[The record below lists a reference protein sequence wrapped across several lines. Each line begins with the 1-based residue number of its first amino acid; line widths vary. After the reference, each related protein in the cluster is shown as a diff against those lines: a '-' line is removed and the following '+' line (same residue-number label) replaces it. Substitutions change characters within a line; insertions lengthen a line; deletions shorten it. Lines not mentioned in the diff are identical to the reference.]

1 MKKWIVALMVA
12 CVLLVSNETTSF
24 AAGVPPTFNPPQ
36 HYYLA
41 LGDSLAFGYQAATF
55 NQNFPAEP
63 PTAFSTGYVDDFAR
77 MLQDVRPHLQS
88 INFGCTGETTV
99 TFIQG
104 DCIYTALGF
113 RLHNSY
119 VGSQLLAAL
128 AFLHQHP
135 GQVSPITLN
144 LGGDDLNALGTQCGS
159 DVSCYEQQAPIV
171 LAQIASN
178 LNQILDMLRQAAPG
192 SEIITMTSYSVSF
205 LVDPRF
211 LQLAEA
217 FNEVIT
223 TTAAAHR
230 VRVADVFTPFNEGPQ
245 PATICRL
252 TLVCTSLQDG
262 HPSDAGYQVIAQQ
275 LWAASGYGV
284 SSPNTIRKT
293 S

>member
-88 INFGCTGETTV
+88 INFECTGETTV

>member
-104 DCIYTALGF
+104 DCIYTC
-113 RLHNSY
+113 
-119 VGSQLLAAL
+119 LLY
-128 AFLHQHP
+128 
-135 GQVSPITLN
+135 T
-144 LGGDDLNALGTQCGS
+144 
-159 DVSCYEQQAPIV
+159 
-171 LAQIASN
+171 
-178 LNQILDMLRQAAPG
+178 
-192 SEIITMTSYSVSF
+192 
-205 LVDPRF
+205 
-211 LQLAEA
+211 
-217 FNEVIT
+217 
-223 TTAAAHR
+223 
-230 VRVADVFTPFNEGPQ
+230 
-245 PATICRL
+245 
-252 TLVCTSLQDG
+252 
-262 HPSDAGYQVIAQQ
+262 SDAA
-275 LWAASGYGV
+275 
-284 SSPNTIRKT
+284 
-293 S
+293 

>member
-1 MKKWIVALMVA
+1 MKKWMVALVVA
-12 CVLLVSNETTSF
+12 CVLLVSNGATSF
-24 AAGVPPTFNPPQ
+24 ASDAPPIFNPPQ

-55 NQNFPAEP
+55 NQNFPVEP
-63 PTAFSTGYVDDFAR
+63 PTAFSTGYVDDFTS
-77 MLQDVRPHLQS
+77 MLQDVRPQLQA

-104 DCIYTALGF
+104 GCIYTAQGF
-113 RLHNSY
+113 QLHNGY
-119 VGSQLLAAL
+119 AGSQLSAAV
-128 AFLHQHP
+128 AFLGQHP

-144 LGGDDLNALGTQCGS
+144 LGGNDLNALAAQCGS
-159 DVSCYEQQAPIV
+159 AVSCYQQQGPIV

-178 LNQILDMLRQAAPG
+178 LNQILDALRKAAPG
-192 SEIITMTSYSVSF
+192 SEIITMTSYSTSF
-205 LVDPRF
+205 LIDPRF

-217 FNEVIT
+217 FNTVIT
-223 TTAAAHR
+223 TTAATYR
-230 VRVADVFTPFNEGPQ
+230 VRVADVFTPFNQGPQ

-275 LWAASGYGV
+275 LWAASGYQRR
-284 SSPNTIRKT
+284 TQ
-293 S
+293 